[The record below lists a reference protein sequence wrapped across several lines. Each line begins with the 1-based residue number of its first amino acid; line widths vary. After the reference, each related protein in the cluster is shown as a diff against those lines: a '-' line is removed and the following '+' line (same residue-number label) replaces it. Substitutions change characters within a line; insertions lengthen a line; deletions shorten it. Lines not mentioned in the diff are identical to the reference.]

1 MLRAFG
7 RELWLADGPPVRF
20 LGLVP
25 YPTRMAVARLESGAL
40 WVWSPIALDRA
51 LADEVDALGPVRQ
64 LVAPNKL
71 HHLALAQWAHRY
83 PEARLHAAPGLAAKR
98 PDLAFASELGDEP
111 DPAWAGQIEQVVF
124 RGSRILDEVV
134 FFHRPSRCVLVADL
148 VQRLEPAQV
157 SAWLRGLLRVWG
169 VMGERGSTPLE
180 WRLLWW
186 GRRAGRAALAQALA
200 WSPERLVVAHGR
212 CAAGDGRD
220 ALATGLRWLG
230 GAG

>member
-7 RELWLADGPPVRF
+7 SELWLADGPPVRF

-25 YPTRMAVARLESGAL
+25 YPTRMAVARLASGEL
-40 WVWSPIALDRA
+40 WVWSPIALDAA
-51 LADEVDALGPVRQ
+51 LAAEVDALGPVRQ
-64 LVAPNKL
+64 LVAPSKL
-71 HHLALAQWAHRY
+71 HHLALGDWARRY

-98 PDLAFASELGDEP
+98 PDLAFAGELGDAP

-134 FFHRPSRCVLVADL
+134 FFHRVSRSVLVTDL

-157 SAWLRGLLRVWG
+157 SPWLRGPLRVWG
-169 VMGERGSTPLE
+169 VVGERGSTPLE
-180 WRLLWW
+180 WRWLWW
-186 GRRAGRAALAQALA
+186 DRRAGRAALAQALA
-200 WSPERLVVAHGR
+200 WNPDRLVVAHGA
-212 CAAGDGRD
+212 CVAENGRD

-230 GAG
+230 

>member
-25 YPTRMAVARLESGAL
+25 YPTRMAVARLASGGL
-40 WVWSPIALDRA
+40 WVWSPVALDAA
-51 LADEVDALGPVRQ
+51 LAAEVDALGPVRE
-64 LVAPNKL
+64 LVAPSKL
-71 HHLALAQWAHRY
+71 HHLALGEWARRY

-98 PDLAFASELGDEP
+98 PDLAFAAELGDAP

-134 FFHRPSRCVLVADL
+134 FCHRASRSVLVADL

-157 SAWLRGLLRVWG
+157 SPWLRGPLRVWG
-169 VMGERGSTPLE
+169 VVGERGTTPLE
-180 WRLLWW
+180 WRWLWW
-186 GRRAGRAALAQALA
+186 DRVAGRAALAQALA
-200 WSPERLVVAHGR
+200 WSPDRLVVAHGA
-212 CAAGDGRD
+212 CVAENGRD

-230 GAG
+230 